1 MSNGLVKVIDYIVNR
16 FISAICDGNSKT
28 YVNPKSKV
36 TEITI
41 ANQKDGWRHKEPMVT
56 QFNLSFIINH

>member
-1 MSNGLVKVIDYIVNR
+1 MKYDIYLFSIGSSRKMSNGLVKVIDYIVNR

-28 YVNPKSKV
+28 FVNPKSKV

-41 ANQKDGWRHKEPMVT
+41 ANQKDG
-56 QFNLSFIINH
+56 